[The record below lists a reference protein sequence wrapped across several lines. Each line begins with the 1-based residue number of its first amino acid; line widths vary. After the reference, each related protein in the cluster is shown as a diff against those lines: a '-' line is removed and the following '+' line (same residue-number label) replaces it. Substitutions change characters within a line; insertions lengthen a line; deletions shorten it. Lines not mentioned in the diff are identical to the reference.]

1 MSAARTFSAA
11 ILACGACAVLAGI
24 GWWAVSYWQVWANDY
39 LSLPQASRCLLA
51 DSSICR
57 LAAALCTGQHQS
69 FAATY
74 SPWIVWLGAATTLCG
89 AGPLALIPAPRRT
102 DRVTNLKRKTP

>member
-1 MSAARTFSAA
+1 MSRARTFGIVALVA
-11 ILACGACAVLAGI
+11 GACTLIGGI

-57 LAAALCTGQHQS
+57 LAAALCTGQHRS

-74 SPWIVWLGAATTLCG
+74 SPWIVWLGAAATLCG

-102 DRVTNLKRKTP
+102 DRVTNLEGKTP